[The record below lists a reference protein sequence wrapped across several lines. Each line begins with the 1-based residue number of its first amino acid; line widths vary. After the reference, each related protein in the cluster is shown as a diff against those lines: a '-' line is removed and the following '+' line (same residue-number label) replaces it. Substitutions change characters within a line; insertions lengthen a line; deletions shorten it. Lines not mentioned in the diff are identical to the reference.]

1 MKGQEIAF
9 IQNAARNKVTYN
21 KQQKLEEIRKL
32 LKSTWSCRVNLSSK

>member
-21 KQQKLEEIRKL
+21 KQQKLDRNK
-32 LKSTWSCRVNLSSK
+32 KAS